1 VHSLWPI
8 TYSVPYLKQQKL
20 ADKNSSLLSYRR
32 IGISVRTSKGISKAG
47 AEVMSRKAVN
57 RLLGLVKKVTTKI
70 KFRYTTDTPLQKKTF
85 EGKENAKT

>member
-1 VHSLWPI
+1 
-8 TYSVPYLKQQKL
+8 
-20 ADKNSSLLSYRR
+20 
-32 IGISVRTSKGISKAG
+32 
-47 AEVMSRKAVN
+47 MSRKAVN